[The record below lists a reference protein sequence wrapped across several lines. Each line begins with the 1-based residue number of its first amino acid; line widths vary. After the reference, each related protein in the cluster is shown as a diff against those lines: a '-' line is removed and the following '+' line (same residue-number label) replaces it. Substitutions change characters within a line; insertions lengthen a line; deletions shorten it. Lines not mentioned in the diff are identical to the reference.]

1 MPDDL
6 EMNPRANRT
15 AHPEPPVLRPEHR
28 EGSLTR
34 LLEQQT
40 AKIPSDFFLAV
51 ALSAMVASL
60 AFELSDRRKVSRF
73 FGMWP
78 GPLLVMGVYNK
89 LVKLMGPR

>member
-1 MPDDL
+1 MSDDL
-6 EMNPRANRT
+6 EVNPRANR
-15 AHPEPPVLRPEHR
+15 AALPEPPVLRPEHR

-40 AKIPSDFFLAV
+40 AKIPSDVFLAA
-51 ALSAMVASL
+51 ALGAMVASL

-73 FGMWP
+73 LGMWP